1 VRHGVAGR
9 KFSRHTGPRLA
20 LYRGLVNALF
30 EHERLRTTEAKAKE
44 VRGFADQM
52 ITLGKRGDLHARR
65 QALAFLGLSATVDKV
80 FRELAPRYA
89 QRPGGYTRIIRVG
102 MRKGDAAPLVQL
114 ELVEGPAAAPATPA
128 RGRTAAS
135 S

>member
-1 VRHGVAGR
+1 MRHGIAGR

-30 EHERLRTTEAKAKE
+30 EHEHLKTTEAKAKE

-65 QALAFLGLSATVDKV
+65 QALAFLGLTSMVDKV
-80 FRELAPRYA
+80 FHQLAPRYA
-89 QRPGGYTRIIRVG
+89 ERPGGYTRIIKVG

-114 ELVEGPAAAPATPA
+114 ELVEGPAAVPATPA
-128 RGRTAAS
+128 RGGRAAS
-135 S
+135 